1 MFVFNLSDIVVLA
14 LGAIAILMLLGL
26 LVASG
31 IKTLINKAKQTE
43 RSE

>member
-1 MFVFNLSDIVVLA
+1 MFVFNISDIVVLV
-14 LGAIAILMLLGL
+14 LGAIGLVMLLGL